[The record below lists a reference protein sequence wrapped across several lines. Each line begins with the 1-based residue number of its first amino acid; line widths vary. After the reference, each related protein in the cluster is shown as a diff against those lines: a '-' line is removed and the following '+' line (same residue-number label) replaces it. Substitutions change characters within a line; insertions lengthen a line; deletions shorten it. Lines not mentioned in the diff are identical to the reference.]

1 MKYSILRH
9 VGATAMCATLMCLSV
24 SCRKDLCYDH
34 FRKSAVTL
42 DYEQEWERDYG
53 RKWSESWHDGLNGQ
67 SYDLMRPG
75 VPSTVSMGVYPS
87 EGQNPYEVYLEAGG
101 GEASLGQGPYDILFY
116 NNDTEYVVIND
127 IASLP
132 KATATTRS
140 RSRATLMDMHY
151 GERTVSPPD
160 VLYGAYVEGVADVGA
175 HNSTPILATLRPLVY
190 TYVVRYEIEEGLDGV
205 ALVRGALAGMA
216 ESVYLLDGST
226 DASSATVLFDGDLTS
241 WGAVANVRT
250 FGVPDYPGDHY
261 NRSDRESPARFTLN
275 LEVRLTDGSIKS
287 YNYDVSDQMADQ
299 PRGGIITVSGIRID
313 PPVPSGG
320 GGSGFV
326 TDVDD
331 WGEWVDVD
339 LPITGAQ
346 HNPDSN

>member
-1 MKYSILRH
+1 MKHSILRPAG
-9 VGATAMCATLMCLSV
+9 VTALCATLMCLSV

-53 RKWSESWHDGLNGQ
+53 RKWSESWHDGING
-67 SYDLMRPG
+67 SPYDLMRPG
-75 VPSTVSMGVYPS
+75 VPETVSMAVYPVDG
-87 EGQNPYEVYLEAGG
+87 EKPYEIYINAAG
-101 GEASLGQGPYDILFY
+101 GEASLGQGPYDMLFY

-160 VLYGAYVEGVADVGA
+160 VLYGAYVEAIPDVGA
-175 HNSTPILATLRPLVY
+175 HNSTPIVTTLRPLVY

-226 DASSATVLFDGDLTS
+226 DASSATVLFEADKTS
-241 WGAVANVRT
+241 WGALAHVRS
-250 FGVPDYPGDHY
+250 FGIPDFPGEHY
-261 NRSDRESPARFTLN
+261 NRAPRETAGKFTLN
-275 LEVRLTDGSIKS
+275 LEVRLTDGTIKS
-287 YNYDVSDQMADQ
+287 YDYDVSDQIADQ
-299 PRGGIITVSGIRID
+299 PRGGIITVSGVKID
-313 PPVPSGG
+313 PPTSSGG
-320 GGSGFV
+320 SDSGF
-326 TDVDD
+326 TADVDD
-331 WGEWVDVD
+331 WGEWEDVD
-339 LPITGAQ
+339 LPVTGVQ
-346 HNPDSN
+346 HNPDK